1 MFDFLTKKFTT
12 IFSKLKNNKI
22 TQKDITALLEQVQDA
37 LLEADV
43 PFQLVQE
50 FCTQLQSDL
59 IGQKIHEAL
68 KPQEQLVKIVNER
81 IKSFLSAPQTTIDFT
96 RGVMMVMGLQGAG
109 KTTTLAKIANRLKKK
124 TKKILLASVDFYRPA
139 AIEQLE
145 QLAESISV
153 DFYKASQNDPVA
165 AAKEILQEYQK
176 NKYDILLLD
185 TAGRLHIDNQLLQEL
200 QTIDLELQPQHK
212 VLVLDSMT
220 GQESLNVAKAFDQ
233 AIGFHGAILTKMD
246 SDTRGGAA
254 FSFCYALKKPILFV
268 GIGEKIDDF
277 EQFHADRMTSRILGM
292 GDLVSL
298 AEKAD
303 EKISKAEQE
312 KSMKAFMSGKFSLED
327 FANQMNMMNKLGSM
341 SKLMK
346 YIPGMGSLNIS
357 PEMIQKSQEQ
367 MRGFKAILSSMT
379 PKERFWPS
387 ILCKSRKKRVARGA
401 GMAVSDVNLLLDRF
415 EQSKQYAKLL
425 KRMGRF

>member
-1 MFDFLTKKFTT
+1 
-12 IFSKLKNNKI
+12 
-22 TQKDITALLEQVQDA
+22 
-37 LLEADV
+37 
-43 PFQLVQE
+43 
-50 FCTQLQSDL
+50 
-59 IGQKIHEAL
+59 
-68 KPQEQLVKIVNER
+68 
-81 IKSFLSAPQTTIDFT
+81 
-96 RGVMMVMGLQGAG
+96 
-109 KTTTLAKIANRLKKK
+109 
-124 TKKILLASVDFYRPA
+124 
-139 AIEQLE
+139 
-145 QLAESISV
+145 
-153 DFYKASQNDPVA
+153 
-165 AAKEILQEYQK
+165 
-176 NKYDILLLD
+176 
-185 TAGRLHIDNQLLQEL
+185 
-200 QTIDLELQPQHK
+200 
-212 VLVLDSMT
+212 
-220 GQESLNVAKAFDQ
+220 
-233 AIGFHGAILTKMD
+233 
-246 SDTRGGAA
+246 
-254 FSFCYALKKPILFV
+254 
-268 GIGEKIDDF
+268 
-277 EQFHADRMTSRILGM
+277 M